1 MAADSILGIF
11 ILILAGA
18 SFVFNKLND
27 FLGIMGINWLEA
39 VAQKTDAILNGL
51 RGVSDNMQ
59 KMLDDNAKARGE
71 NIKENAKV
79 NGENTS
85 VNIENNNNITTKDPD
100 TTVETETF
108 FYTEINPLPNG
119 AY

>member
-1 MAADSILGIF
+1 MAADAILNVF

-27 FLGIMGINWLEA
+27 FLGKMGINWLDGI
-39 VAQKTDAILNGL
+39 AQKTDAILNGL

-59 KMLDDNAKARGE
+59 KMLDDNAKAKGE

-85 VNIENNNNITTKDPD
+85 VNIENHNNITTKDPD
-100 TTVETETF
+100 TTVETQVF
-108 FYTEINPLPNG
+108 FHTKPDALPNG
-119 AY
+119 A